1 MEVPDQDVLLAI
13 WDRACAGAG
22 AGVGDRHLSALLL
35 VDGMVQNG
43 GPNHAA
49 DGCEPAQ
56 LAAAA
61 AAARYF
67 GLDDLADVIE
77 ELPAAASGY
86 VEEDVE
92 DRLTRAYHDVFQDYG
107 PLSAA
112 LAARCA
118 ATPEDFEPV

>member
-1 MEVPDQDVLLAI
+1 ML
-13 WDRACAGAG
+13 WDRACA
-22 AGVGDRHLSALLL
+22 SAPSECLLL
-35 VDGMVQNG
+35 VDGIVQNG

-49 DGCEPAQ
+49 DGCEPAR

-61 AAARYF
+61 AAARCS

-86 VEEDVE
+86 DG
-92 DRLTRAYHDVFQDYG
+92 DHDVFQDHG
-107 PLSAA
+107 PLDAA
-112 LAARCA
+112 LAVRCA